1 MDRYMWTTQQSCAN
15 AVLDGH
21 GDNVELPLRLAKREI
36 LDHFGGNIRLP
47 KRTFVAISHAEAALT
62 GTVFCL
68 LRKGFWA
75 DTGSQGL
82 FISHQS
88 GARVSSRR
96 RTPLLPAL
104 QFFRSEGFEEFA
116 TNMNSGLQGAGLAIA
131 TRLSDWDELNYRLLP
146 AGYHDFLA
154 SVSFL
159 DEAGS

>member
-1 MDRYMWTTQQSCAN
+1 MWTTKQSCAN

-21 GDNVELPLRLAKREI
+21 GDNVELLLRLAKREI

-75 DTGSQGL
+75 DTGSQAL
-82 FISHQS
+82 SI
-88 GARVSSRR
+88 
-96 RTPLLPAL
+96 LLPAL

-116 TNMNSGLQGAGLAIA
+116 TNMNSALQGAGLAIA